1 MGMDRSAKLTAI
13 RERITLAEKLRPV
26 VVLAH
31 DQQSFQGLVS
41 IIQGLVARSPIRAGA
56 GDLLSTN

>member
-1 MGMDRSAKLTAI
+1 VDRSAKLTAI
-13 RERITLAEKLRPV
+13 RERITLAEKLRTV